1 MSHFRPSSPEFKGFF
16 TTFISL
22 IGQSNTG
29 SVKTT
34 AQVAVICLLERTSEC
49 HFENMLKQIKIVV
62 MTKYNI
68 DAGEAIS
75 SNSKRT

>member
-29 SVKTT
+29 SMKTT

-49 HFENMLKQIKIVV
+49 HFENLLKQIKIEG
-62 MTKYNI
+62 MTKYNMYE
-68 DAGEAIS
+68 GEAVS
-75 SNSKRT
+75 SDTKRT